1 MIDLSM
7 LNNKTFD
14 IKLQDGTELN
24 IRKPSNELFKE
35 TFRMIKLM
43 EANGEDDKKISAI
56 YIFLAKMMNRNLN
69 NIKFTQQQL
78 EEMIDIDVSMYL
90 IKEYQNFLNEVV
102 QDINFF

>member
-14 IKLQDGTELN
+14 VKLRDGTELN

-35 TFRMIKLM
+35 TFKMIKLM

-56 YIFLAKMMNRNLN
+56 YIFLMKMVNRNFN
-69 NIKFTQQQL
+69 NIKFTQQEL
-78 EEMIDIDVSMYL
+78 EEKVDIDDAMYL
-90 IKEYQNFLNEVV
+90 IREYQNFLNEVV

>member
-1 MIDLSM
+1 MIDLSI
-7 LNNKTFD
+7 LSNKTFD

-56 YIFLAKMMNRNLN
+56 YIFLTKMFNRNMN
-69 NIKFTQQQL
+69 NVKFTQQQL
-78 EEMIDIDVSMYL
+78 EELIDIDVAMYL
-90 IKEYQNFLNEVV
+90 IKEYQQFLNEVV
-102 QDINFF
+102 QDINF

>member
-1 MIDLSM
+1 MIDLSI
-7 LNNKTFD
+7 LSNKTFD
-14 IKLQDGTELN
+14 IKLPDGFELN

-56 YIFLAKMMNRNLN
+56 YVFLTKMFNRNMN

-78 EEMIDIDVSMYL
+78 EELIDIDVAIYL

-102 QDINFF
+102 QDINF